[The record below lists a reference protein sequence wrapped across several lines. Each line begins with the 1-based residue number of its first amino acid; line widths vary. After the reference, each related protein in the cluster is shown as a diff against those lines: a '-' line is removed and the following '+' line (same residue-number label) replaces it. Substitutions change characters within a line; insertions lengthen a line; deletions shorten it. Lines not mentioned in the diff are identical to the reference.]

1 MQYHI
6 YSLKRY
12 VARAAEGAR
21 SPEDVGSIPGLT
33 PASHL
38 KWTGSGDKLTDP
50 PCLASNNTK
59 LGTSSR
65 AWSFVNVQTD
75 V

>member
-1 MQYHI
+1 MW
-6 YSLKRY
+6 LGLLRE
-12 VARAAEGAR
+12 RAA
-21 SPEDVGSIPGLT
+21 PGMWVLT

-38 KWTGSGDKLTDP
+38 KWTGSRDGYRIIKKKKLTDP

-59 LGTSSR
+59 LGTSSP
-65 AWSFVNVQTD
+65 AWSFVNVQTG